1 MAINTQSIYNLLRPG
16 LKAVIGLYEDYP
28 DLWKEMFETY
38 PSERAFEFEDEIRAL
53 APAVEKLEGSSVA
66 QDTMTVKYQTM
77 YKHKTYGT
85 SFSITDEAMNDNL
98 YKNLFPKQAKAL
110 AQALRETKNQT
121 AANILNLGNV
131 TTVADGYPLFSA
143 HPIDGGAT
151 SSNTTNVA
159 LSEIGI
165 QNAITAISQL
175 KQISGTYAQV
185 KAKKLVTGSS
195 NWMVAGILLG
205 SQFRTSVGSANNNA
219 YAGVNDL
226 NMVNH
231 DNVFP
236 QGYIINPFITSP
248 TASYIIT
255 DAERGMIHYEREK
268 IKDWSWMDNTTRS
281 IWFAAQERYC
291 FGVSN
296 WRGVFQ
302 IGQ

>member
-1 MAINTQSIYNLLRPG
+1 
-16 LKAVIGLYEDYP
+16 
-28 DLWKEMFETY
+28 
-38 PSERAFEFEDEIRAL
+38 
-53 APAVEKLEGSSVA
+53 
-66 QDTMTVKYQTM
+66 
-77 YKHKTYGT
+77 
-85 SFSITDEAMNDNL
+85 MNDNL

-110 AQALRETKNQT
+110 AQALRETKNQI

-131 TTVADGYPLFSA
+131 ITTADGYPLFSA

-165 QNAITAISQL
+165 QNAVTAISQL

-185 KAKKLVTGSS
+185 KSKKLVTGSS
-195 NWMVAGILLG
+195 NWMVAGILIG

-226 NMVNH
+226 NMINH
-231 DNVFP
+231 DSVFP

-255 DAERGMIHYEREK
+255 DAERGLIHYEREK